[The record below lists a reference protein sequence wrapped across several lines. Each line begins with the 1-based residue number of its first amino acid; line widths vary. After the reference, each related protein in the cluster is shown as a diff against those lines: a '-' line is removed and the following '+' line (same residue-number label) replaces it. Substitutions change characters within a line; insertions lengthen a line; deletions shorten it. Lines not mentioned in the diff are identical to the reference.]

1 MNRGLKKIILITLGI
16 IILMIIIE
24 TSLIVYKLFPDIQNY
39 FVRQKIEKQNTET
52 MQEILPENV
61 IQTTKP
67 ITTTQKL
74 PPKAYLNVPFI
85 CQAPLQT
92 EANWKL
98 HEESCEEAAVLQAYL
113 YESGQ
118 NMTKPE
124 ANTEILKMK
133 NWQKENFG
141 NEHDL
146 YADELKKFITQYYNL
161 KDSEIKIIL
170 NSSID
175 DIKKQIKEGHPV
187 IVPITGHILKNPYYP
202 YPGYHMLTVIGYTE
216 SRIITNDNG
225 TRRGKDF
232 SYNYGTFK
240 AAMDD
245 AGGDIVI
252 LELDKS

>member
-1 MNRGLKKIILITLGI
+1 MTKNLKKIMLIVLAVIILII
-16 IILMIIIE
+16 IAE
-24 TSLIVYKLFPDIQNY
+24 PDIQKY
-39 FVRQKIEKQNTET
+39 FDRQKIERQNTET

-92 EANWKL
+92 EENWKL

-133 NWQKENFG
+133 DWQKENFG

-146 YADELKKFITQYYNL
+146 YADELKKFIMGYYGFEGL
-161 KDSEIKIIL
+161 EIQIIY
-170 NSSID
+170 NASID
-175 DIKKQIKEGHPV
+175 DIKNQIAEGHAV

-216 SRIITNDNG
+216 NRIITNDNG

-232 SYNYGTFK
+232 SYDYGTFK
-240 AAMDD
+240 SAMDD

-252 LELDKS
+252 LNLDKS